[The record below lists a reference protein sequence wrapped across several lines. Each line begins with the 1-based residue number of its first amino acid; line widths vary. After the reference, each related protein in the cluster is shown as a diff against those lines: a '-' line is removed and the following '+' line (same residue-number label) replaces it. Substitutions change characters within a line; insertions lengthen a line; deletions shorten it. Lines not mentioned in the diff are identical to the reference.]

1 MKRHTK
7 MTQASDCIRFAMTV
21 VITFLLASVSVRA
34 SAIDEY
40 QLHSG
45 TAVLKGRILNKPAD
59 EWNIVSVRAYD
70 LFTGEEI
77 SPGFSLMSDGVFGWR
92 SDLIYHI
99 EHYNIDLPKDFILH
113 VDLKGKN
120 QI

>member
-1 MKRHTK
+1 MRYIGFYKEMKT
-7 MTQASDCIRFAMTV
+7 TLADNGSIQDAV
-21 VITFLLASVSVRA
+21 VDEINYDREKIVRYLKDGGREVA
-34 SAIDEY
+34 Y
-40 QLHSG
+40 GG
-45 TAVLKGRILNKPAD
+45 T
-59 EWNIVSVRAYD
+59 RAYD

-99 EHYNIDLPKDFILH
+99 EHYNLDLPKDFILH